1 MATLVLCF
9 VIACTQSRV
18 HDFLVIVVI
27 GESGVNLGGGQV
39 RIVHHDLRCA
49 VAMGDVIRNN
59 IDHPVSG
66 SVYAGP
72 TPSIE
77 GDMGI
82 DYIFRLAGSHGALLP
97 GSLRRKVARKDREEK
112 ASLQEDAMG
121 EITVSVT
128 LENPIDRGVFE
139 RGYGE
144 ESAIRRSSLDA
155 IVDTGAVM
163 LVLPQNVVERLG
175 LEIRRQA
182 GRRLAGPLTIH
193 IGNRFMSTDCIVG
206 PPLSEPLIG
215 QIVFE
220 ALDLIADCTNR
231 TLTPRPES
239 PDYPL
244 LKLK

>member
-1 MATLVLCF
+1 
-9 VIACTQSRV
+9 
-18 HDFLVIVVI
+18 
-27 GESGVNLGGGQV
+27 
-39 RIVHHDLRCA
+39 
-49 VAMGDVIRNN
+49 
-59 IDHPVSG
+59 
-66 SVYAGP
+66 
-72 TPSIE
+72 
-77 GDMGI
+77 
-82 DYIFRLAGSHGALLP
+82 
-97 GSLRRKVARKDREEK
+97 
-112 ASLQEDAMG
+112 MG
-121 EITVSVT
+121 EITVNVT

-139 RGYGE
+139 RGGGE

-175 LEIRRQA
+175 LEIRQQA
-182 GRRLAGPLTIH
+182 ERPVAGPLTIR
-193 IGNRFMSTDCIVG
+193 IGNRFMSTDCVVR

-215 QIVFE
+215 QIILG